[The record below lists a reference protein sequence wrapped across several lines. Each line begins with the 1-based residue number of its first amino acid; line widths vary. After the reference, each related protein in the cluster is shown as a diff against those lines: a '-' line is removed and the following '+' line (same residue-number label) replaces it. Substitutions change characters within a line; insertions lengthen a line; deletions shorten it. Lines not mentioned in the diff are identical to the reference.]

1 MVFCVMRQELN
12 RREQVD
18 DIMEKMFFTC
28 RKVIKIYDLII
39 PYNTV
44 KEYKQ

>member
-1 MVFCVMRQELN
+1 MIFCVMRQELN
-12 RREQVD
+12 QREQVD

-28 RKVIKIYDLII
+28 RKGIKIYDLII
-39 PYNTV
+39 TYNTV

>member
-1 MVFCVMRQELN
+1 MIFCVMSQELN
-12 RREQVD
+12 QREQVD

-28 RKVIKIYDLII
+28 RNVIKIYDLII